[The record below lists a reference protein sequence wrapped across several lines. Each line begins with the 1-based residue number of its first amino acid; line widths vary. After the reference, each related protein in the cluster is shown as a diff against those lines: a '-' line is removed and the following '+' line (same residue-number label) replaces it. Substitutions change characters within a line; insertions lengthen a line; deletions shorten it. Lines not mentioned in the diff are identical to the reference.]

1 MLTETTKGSITIFP
15 LIHCITGVCVS
26 KLLAL
31 STGLL
36 STGLLST
43 PLALADD
50 AKPSVDAIL
59 DSIVVPEATT
69 EPLVVAPAP
78 EEDMDIVPSDT
89 EQPNPLKTEV
99 EFGYQSH
106 NGNSESRSLNARL
119 NGEYTSGRH
128 RTSGEWKYYNLYKDG
143 EEDKRQSTYSAQS
156 DYKLSPKTYLYGSFK
171 GVDSRYSAYFK
182 DYTVSS
188 GLGYQFSNTEEFIL
202 EVEIGP
208 GFRYQEPNL
217 DEIDDDDIIFPDIV
231 EEAIFRGNVNTSW
244 QVLPN
249 LQFKANVTVVSGHSN
264 LNFDTELE
272 AINDITDNIALKIAH
287 SRQYHDKVPN
297 GLSKEDS
304 VLSVNLL
311 FQF

>member
-1 MLTETTKGSITIFP
+1 M
-15 LIHCITGVCVS
+15 S

-36 STGLLST
+36 STGLLSSGLLST
-43 PLALADD
+43 GLLSSPLALADD
-50 AKPSVDAIL
+50 ATASVDAIL
-59 DSIVVPEATT
+59 DSIVVA
-69 EPLVVAPAP
+69 EPAVEPTVVAPTP
-78 EEDMDIVPSDT
+78 KKGMDIAPSDT
-89 EQPNPLKTEV
+89 SDTELPNPLKTEV

-106 NGNSESRSLNARL
+106 TGNSDSRSLNARL
-119 NGEYTSGRH
+119 NGEYTAGRH

-182 DYTVSS
+182 DYTISS
-188 GLGYQFSNTEEFIL
+188 GLGYQFSNTEEFVL
-202 EVEIGP
+202 EVEVGP

-217 DEIDDDDIIFPDIV
+217 DELDDDDIIFPEIV

-244 QVLPN
+244 QVLKN
-249 LQFKANVTVVSGHSN
+249 LQLKADVTLVSGHSN
-264 LNFDTELE
+264 LKFDTELE

-287 SRQYHDKVPN
+287 SRQYHDKVPH

-304 VLSVNLL
+304 VLSINLL